1 MKRTQ
6 TILMSVFVGLLT
18 ISILWVILAETG
30 AIETGQFAMNAQ
42 QEFLQVA
49 VMEIATLG
57 SVFLALRLF
66 KFKAIHKELVEQ
78 KEQALLKWGL
88 IRLVL
93 LELPMLSNTLFYY
106 QFMNTTFGYMAIIQ
120 LLCLPFVVPTMGR
133 CLAEVEEE

>member
-6 TILMSVFVGLLT
+6 TILMSVFVALLAIT
-18 ISILWVILAETG
+18 ILWVVLAETG
-30 AIETGQFAMNAQ
+30 VIETGQFAGNAQ

-66 KFKAIHKELVEQ
+66 KFKAIHKELVEN

-93 LELPMLSNTLFYY
+93 LEIPMLSNTLFYY
-106 QFMNTTFGYMAIIQ
+106 QFMNTTFGYLAIIQ
-120 LLCLPFVVPTMGR
+120 LLCLPFVFPTMGR
-133 CLAEVEEE
+133 CLAEVED

>member
-6 TILMSVFVGLLT
+6 TILMSVFVGLLAIT
-18 ISILWVILAETG
+18 LLWVVLAETDV
-30 AIETGQFAMNAQ
+30 IETGQLALNAQ
-42 QEFLQVA
+42 QEFVQVA

-57 SVFLALRLF
+57 TVFLALRLF
-66 KFKAIHKELVEQ
+66 KFKAIHKELVEL

-88 IRLVL
+88 IRLIL
-93 LELPMLSNTLFYY
+93 LELPMLCNTLFYY

-133 CLAEVEEE
+133 CLAEVEE

>member
-6 TILMSVFVGLLT
+6 TILMSVFVALLT
-18 ISILWVILAETG
+18 ITILWVVLAETG
-30 AIETGQFAMNAQ
+30 VIETGQLAGNAQ

-66 KFKAIHKELVEQ
+66 KFKAIHKELVEN

-93 LELPMLSNTLFYY
+93 LEVPMLSNTLFYY
-106 QFMNTTFGYMAIIQ
+106 QFMNTTFGYLAIIQ
-120 LLCLPFVVPTMGR
+120 LLCLPFVFPTMGR
-133 CLAEVEEE
+133 CLAEVED

>member
-6 TILMSVFVGLLT
+6 TILMSVFVGLLAL
-18 ISILWVILAETG
+18 SILWVVLAETSV
-30 AIETGQFAMNAQ
+30 IETGQFAMNAQ

-49 VMEIATLG
+49 IMEIATLG

-66 KFKAIHKELVEQ
+66 KFKAVHKELVEL
-78 KEQALLKWGL
+78 KEPALLKWGL
-88 IRLVL
+88 IRLIL
-93 LELPMLSNTLFYY
+93 LEVPMLSNTLFYY

-133 CLAEVEEE
+133 CLAEVEE

>member
-6 TILMSVFVGLLT
+6 TILMSVFVELLAIT
-18 ISILWVILAETG
+18 ILWVVLAETG
-30 AIETGQFAMNAQ
+30 VIETGQFAGNAQ

-66 KFKAIHKELVEQ
+66 KFKAIHKELVEN

-93 LELPMLSNTLFYY
+93 LEVPMLSNTLFYY
-106 QFMNTTFGYMAIIQ
+106 QFMNTTFGYLAIIQ
-120 LLCLPFVVPTMGR
+120 LLCLPFVFPTMGR
-133 CLAEVEEE
+133 CLAEVED

>member
-6 TILMSVFVGLLT
+6 TILMSVFVALLT
-18 ISILWVILAETG
+18 ITILWVVLAETG
-30 AIETGQFAMNAQ
+30 VIETGQFAGNAQ

-66 KFKAIHKELVEQ
+66 KFKAIHKELVEN

-93 LELPMLSNTLFYY
+93 LEVPMLSNTLFYY
-106 QFMNTTFGYMAIIQ
+106 QFMNTAFGYLAIIQ
-120 LLCLPFVVPTMGR
+120 LLCLPFVFPTMGR
-133 CLAEVEEE
+133 CLAEVED

>member
-6 TILMSVFVGLLT
+6 TILMSVFVALLT
-18 ISILWVILAETG
+18 ITILWVVLAETG
-30 AIETGQFAMNAQ
+30 VIETGQFAGNAQ

-66 KFKAIHKELVEQ
+66 KFKAIHKELVEN

-93 LELPMLSNTLFYY
+93 LEVPMLSNTLFYY
-106 QFMNTTFGYMAIIQ
+106 QFLNTTFGYLAIIQ
-120 LLCLPFVVPTMGR
+120 LLCLPFVFPTMGR
-133 CLAEVEEE
+133 CLAEVED

>member
-6 TILMSVFVGLLT
+6 TILMSVFVALLT
-18 ISILWVILAETG
+18 ITILWVVLAETG
-30 AIETGQFAMNAQ
+30 VIETGQFTGNAQ

-66 KFKAIHKELVEQ
+66 KFKAIHKELVEN

-93 LELPMLSNTLFYY
+93 LEVPMLSNTLFYY
-106 QFMNTTFGYMAIIQ
+106 QFMNTTFGYLAIIQ
-120 LLCLPFVVPTMGR
+120 LLCLPFVFPTMGR
-133 CLAEVEEE
+133 CLAEVED

>member
-6 TILMSVFVGLLT
+6 TILMSVFVALLAIT
-18 ISILWVILAETG
+18 ILWVVLAETG
-30 AIETGQFAMNAQ
+30 VIETGQFAGNAQ

-66 KFKAIHKELVEQ
+66 KFKAIHKELVEN

-93 LELPMLSNTLFYY
+93 LEVPMLSNTLFYY
-106 QFMNTTFGYMAIIQ
+106 QFMNTTFGYLAIIQ
-120 LLCLPFVVPTMGR
+120 LLCLPFVFPTMGR
-133 CLAEVEEE
+133 CLAEVED

>member
-1 MKRTQ
+1 
-6 TILMSVFVGLLT
+6 MSVFVALLAIT
-18 ISILWVILAETG
+18 ILWVVLAETG
-30 AIETGQFAMNAQ
+30 VIETGQFAGNAQ

-66 KFKAIHKELVEQ
+66 KFKAIHKELVEN

-93 LELPMLSNTLFYY
+93 LEVPMLSNTLFYY
-106 QFMNTTFGYMAIIQ
+106 QFMNTTFGYLAIIQ
-120 LLCLPFVVPTMGR
+120 LLCLPFVFPTMGR
-133 CLAEVEEE
+133 CLAEVED

>member
-6 TILMSVFVGLLT
+6 TILMSVFVALLT
-18 ISILWVILAETG
+18 LTILWVVLAETG
-30 AIETGQFAMNAQ
+30 VIETGQFAGNAQ

-66 KFKAIHKELVEQ
+66 KFKAIHKELVEN

-93 LELPMLSNTLFYY
+93 LEVPMLSNTLFYY
-106 QFMNTTFGYMAIIQ
+106 QFMNTTFGYLAIIQ
-120 LLCLPFVVPTMGR
+120 LLCLPFVFPTMGR
-133 CLAEVEEE
+133 CLAEVED

>member
-6 TILMSVFVGLLT
+6 TILMSVFVALLT
-18 ISILWVILAETG
+18 LTILWVVLAETG
-30 AIETGQFAMNAQ
+30 VIETGQFTGNAQ

-66 KFKAIHKELVEQ
+66 KFKAIHKELVEN

-93 LELPMLSNTLFYY
+93 LEVPMLSNTLFYY
-106 QFMNTTFGYMAIIQ
+106 QFMNTTFGYLAIIQ
-120 LLCLPFVVPTMGR
+120 LLCLPFVFPTMGR
-133 CLAEVEEE
+133 CLAEVED